1 MNDMV
6 NRLTVLIISILI
18 VCLVLGFVIYRTVTT
33 VKIIKLAERSAINYA
48 EQIYEDVDFR
58 MAYWY
63 FNFDAKVYTI
73 SLYDPKYKGV
83 RVSCI
88 VTPTVGKDGYY
99 DVRFFFG
106 RNIDLLPKKEKV
118 E

>member
-1 MNDMV
+1 M
-6 NRLTVLIISILI
+6 
-18 VCLVLGFVIYRTVTT
+18 GFVIYRTVST
-33 VKIIKLAERSAINYA
+33 VKVIKLAERSAINYA

-63 FNFDAKVYTI
+63 YNFEPKDYTI
-73 SLYDPKYKGV
+73 TLYDPKYKGV
-83 RVSCI
+83 EVSYI

-106 RNIDLLPKKEKV
+106 RNTNLLPSKEKV

>member
-1 MNDMV
+1 MNDMA

-33 VKIIKLAERSAINYA
+33 VKIIKLAERSAIYYA

-63 FNFDAKVYTI
+63 YNFEPKDYTI
-73 SLYDPKYKGV
+73 TLYDPKYKGV
-83 RVSCI
+83 EVSYI
-88 VTPTVGKDGYY
+88 VTPTVGKDSYY

-106 RNIDLLPKKEKV
+106 RNTNLLPTKEKV